1 MSDATNSWYCP
12 LPFKHAFVDST
23 GVSACC
29 NTQRHPV
36 DLGSWHNHPALKKL
50 QDHFLAKEI
59 PNECR
64 NCVSQETTQG
74 RSLRTDSLRDYENQF
89 FTETKIDFIDYRS
102 SNICNFKCRSCEPS
116 FSHGIAQ
123 EVQKYESLTKFYT
136 RLDTKTVSVTDN
148 NHKWIIENLGQL
160 RRLMFTG
167 GEPTVIPEI
176 KTLIQEIIKNHTD
189 IQILITS
196 NASFTDPFWFEITNK
211 INNIH
216 WTLSI
221 DAVGAAAE
229 IIRNGTEWPI
239 VANNVEWL
247 AKNAHSLD
255 INTVVSSLNV
265 LQLKSVLQFV
275 RKIQKL
281 STSESNDI
289 GCRHQFYVCQRP
301 YYLAA
306 DNWPIHLQN
315 QVEEYLLEC
324 SKLELDS
331 EQASMIE
338 GLRKQISVN
347 EFDPNLW
354 QLGQKFNLTLDQIR
368 QQDHTKLFQS
378 ELV

>member
-36 DLGSWHNHPALKKL
+36 DLSSWHNHPALKKL
-50 QDHFLAKEI
+50 QDQFLAKEV
-59 PNECR
+59 PADCWA
-64 NCVSQETTQG
+64 CVTQENTQG

-102 SNICNFKCRSCEPS
+102 SNICNFKCRSCEPT

-123 EVQKYESLTKFYT
+123 EVRKHESLTKFYT

-148 NHKWIIENLGQL
+148 NHRWIIENLGQL

-176 KTLIQEIIKNHTD
+176 KTLIQEIIKNHSD

-196 NASFTDPFWFEITNK
+196 NASFTDPFWFDITKK
-211 INNIH
+211 ISNIH

-229 IIRNGTEWPI
+229 IIRNGTEWSI
-239 VANNVEWL
+239 VANNAEWL
-247 AKNAHSLD
+247 AKNAPSLD
-255 INTVVSSLNV
+255 INTVVSSLNA
-265 LQLKSVLQFV
+265 LQIKPLLQFV
-275 RKIQKL
+275 RKMQQL
-281 STSESNDI
+281 SATESNDI

-306 DNWPIHLQN
+306 DNWPIYLQN

-324 SKLELDS
+324 SKLDLDT
-331 EQASMIE
+331 EQANMIE
-338 GLRKQISVN
+338 GLRKQISIN

>member
-1 MSDATNSWYCP
+1 
-12 LPFKHAFVDST
+12 
-23 GVSACC
+23 
-29 NTQRHPV
+29 
-36 DLGSWHNHPALKKL
+36 
-50 QDHFLAKEI
+50 LAKEV
-59 PNECR
+59 PADCWA
-64 NCVSQETTQG
+64 CVTQENTQG

-102 SNICNFKCRSCEPS
+102 SNICNFKCRSCEPT

-123 EVQKYESLTKFYT
+123 EVRKHESLTKFYT

-148 NHKWIIENLGQL
+148 NHRWIIENLGQL

-176 KTLIQEIIKNHTD
+176 KTLIQEIIKNHSD

-196 NASFTDPFWFEITNK
+196 NASFTDPFWFDITKK
-211 INNIH
+211 ISNIH

-229 IIRNGTEWPI
+229 IIRNGTEWSI
-239 VANNVEWL
+239 VANNAEWL
-247 AKNAHSLD
+247 AKNAPSLD
-255 INTVVSSLNV
+255 INTVVSSLNA
-265 LQLKSVLQFV
+265 LQIKPLLQFV
-275 RKIQKL
+275 RKMQQL
-281 STSESNDI
+281 SATESNDI

-306 DNWPIHLQN
+306 DNWPIYLQN

-324 SKLELDS
+324 SKLDLDT
-331 EQASMIE
+331 EQANMIE
-338 GLRKQISVN
+338 GLRKQISIN